1 MNDAVGAAFLPTR
14 IGAIVTSAFGA
25 LGALLAMMG
34 IYGLV
39 AFSVSQRQ
47 REIGVRKAIGATTA
61 DIVRL
66 TATGTAKPVAAGLV
80 GGLALGLLGA
90 RGLSSFIVGVSAY
103 DPLTIVAAMALI
115 VTVTA
120 AASAIPA
127 LRAAQVDAL
136 KALKSRS

>member
-1 MNDAVGAAFLPTR
+1 MNDAVGAAFVPTR
-14 IGAIVTSAFGA
+14 IGAIATSAFGA

-47 REIGVRKAIGATTA
+47 REIGVRKAIGANTG

-66 TATGTAKPVAAGLV
+66 MAGGTTKPVAAGLA
-80 GGLALGLLGA
+80 GGLLLGLLGA

-103 DPLTIVAAMALI
+103 DPLTIAGATHAR
-115 VTVTA
+115 A
-120 AASAIPA
+120 GGHRCRQHHPSPA
-127 LRAAQVDAL
+127 GGESGCVEGVEE
-136 KALKSRS
+136 

>member
-1 MNDAVGAAFLPTR
+1 
-14 IGAIVTSAFGA
+14 
-25 LGALLAMMG
+25 MMG

-66 TATGTAKPVAAGLV
+66 I
-80 GGLALGLLGA
+80 GGRNRASQSPPGSPPASRLGLLGA
-90 RGLSSFIVGVSAY
+90 RGLGSFIVGVSAY
-103 DPLTIVAAMALI
+103 DPLTIVAAMAL
-115 VTVTA
+115 VVAATA

-127 LRAAQVDAL
+127 LRAARVDAL
-136 KALKSRS
+136 RALKSTELEVRARSSAHARLFGCCRHSAPPTA